1 MLHLRAQK
9 VEFSARLHY
18 LWNSTNNDPFVGF
31 GIKSTQ
37 PGQAFQINYA
47 TSYELFKTSGLD
59 STDTG
64 CSS

>member
-1 MLHLRAQK
+1 M
-9 VEFSARLHY
+9 EFSALLDY

-31 GIKSTQ
+31 DIKSMQ
-37 PGQAFQINYA
+37 PGQAFHINYA

-64 CSS
+64 CCS